1 MSARDELHRLAER
14 AGVQT
19 GYWATDGVYHEAA
32 DDTLRTVLATLGVE
46 VGDDPSAAHREL
58 DRAWTADAVEP
69 VVVTTAGAPLVVD
82 VRAPADRHGRLDWTL
97 TTEDGVVRDGSLDL
111 DGVHPHDGREVDGR
125 GWSIRRLDT
134 GVVLDVGYHRLRVD
148 GGGPGREAVVLC
160 APSRLHQLPDDER
173 WWGVFA
179 PTYALVPGGAP
190 GTGHLGIG
198 HLGDLGHLGSR
209 VGELGGRVVSTLPLL
224 ATYLGDPYEPSP
236 YSPVSRRWWNELYL
250 DPARLP
256 GLDESPRA
264 GALLGSQRLADAAA
278 DLAADPLVDHAAA
291 VALVHEVLDA
301 VVADLDVSDGPAAA
315 ALRRHAVEHPEL
327 ERYAR
332 FRALVE
338 RRREGWPA
346 WPEPQR
352 SGAIDDRDVDPAVVA
367 RHRYAQWAVD
377 TQLAD
382 LAADF
387 RSRGQALALDL
398 PLGANPAGFDTWS
411 DPDLFAAGTATGAPP
426 DDFFSAGQNWGFPP
440 PHPVNARRHGHR
452 ELVAATRLHVRHTGL
467 LRIDHLMSLER
478 LWWIPQGAA
487 ATDGAY
493 VRYPTD
499 ELFAVV
505 AIESYRARAAVVGEN
520 LGTVTDDVNAAM
532 QRWGMLG
539 MYELQFETWGPVERD
554 ALGAPDP
561 DSVAGLN
568 THDMPTFAGYWA
580 GADIGVRRELGLI
593 DDDEADQLRAERR
606 HSDHALVRVLGR
618 DLGRDVPAEPGP
630 AMAASLEWLG
640 ATDARVVLATLE
652 DLWLEDRPQ
661 NVPGT
666 HLERPNW
673 RRRATRSVD
682 AAFDDP
688 DVVAPLR
695 ALARR
700 RPTTPEESS

>member
-1 MSARDELHRLAER
+1 MTGRDAVAHLAER

-19 GYWATDGVYHEAA
+19 GYWSTDGVFHEASEA
-32 DDTLRTVLATLGVE
+32 TLRTVLPTLGVDLADG
-46 VGDDPSAAHREL
+46 VDAAHRDL
-58 DRAWTADAVEP
+58 DRRWTADTVEP
-69 VVVTTAGAPLVVD
+69 VVVATAGTTLVAEI
-82 VRAPADRHGRLDWTL
+82 RTPADRTGRLEWTV
-97 TTEDGVVRDGSLDL
+97 TTEDGVERAGTLDL
-111 DGVHPHDGREVDGR
+111 DAVGPHDGREVDGR
-125 GWSIRRLDT
+125 GWAIRRLDT
-134 GVVLDVGYHRLRVD
+134 GLALDVGYHRLAVD
-148 GGGPGREAVVLC
+148 GGGPGRDAVVLC
-160 APSRLHQLPDDER
+160 APPRLHQLPEHER

-179 PTYALVPGGAP
+179 PTYALVPTGAP
-190 GTGHLGIG
+190 GSGHLGIG
-198 HLGDLGHLGSR
+198 HLGDLGHLGRR
-209 VGELGGRVVSTLPLL
+209 VADLGGRVVSTLPLL
-224 ATYLGDPYEPSP
+224 ATFLGEPYEPSP
-236 YSPVSRRWWNELYL
+236 YSPVSRRWWNELHL

-264 GALLGSQRLADAAA
+264 GALLGSTRLADAATA
-278 DLAADPLVDHAAA
+278 LATDPLVDHAGSI
-291 VALVHEVLDA
+291 ALVHQVLDA
-301 VVADLDVSDGPAAA
+301 VVADLHVSDGPAAA
-315 ALRRHAVEHPEL
+315 ALRRYAVEHPEL
-327 ERYAR
+327 ESYAR

-338 RRREGWPA
+338 RRGEGWPA

-352 SGAIDDRDVDPAVVA
+352 GGTIDDRDVDPAVVA

-377 TQLAD
+377 TQLAE

-411 DPDLFAAGTATGAPP
+411 DPELFAAGTATGAPP

-440 PHPVNARRHGHR
+440 PHPVTTRRHGHR
-452 ELVAATRLHVRHTGL
+452 ELVLATRLHVRHTGL

-478 LWWIPQGAA
+478 LWWIPEGAG
-487 ATDGAY
+487 ATEGVY

-499 ELFAVV
+499 ELFAVI
-505 AIESYRARAAVVGEN
+505 AIESFRARAAVVGEN

-554 ALGAPDP
+554 ALPPPDP
-561 DSVAGLN
+561 DTVAGLN

-580 GADIGVRRELGLI
+580 GADIGVRRELDLI
-593 DDDEADQLRAERR
+593 DDAEAEQLHAERR
-606 HSDHALVRVLGR
+606 HSDDALALVLGR
-618 DLGRDVPAEPGP
+618 DLGREVPAEPGP
-630 AMAASLEWLG
+630 ALEASLEWLG

-682 AAFDDP
+682 DAFDDP
-688 DVVAPLR
+688 RVVAPLE

-700 RPTTPEESS
+700 RPSTPEESR